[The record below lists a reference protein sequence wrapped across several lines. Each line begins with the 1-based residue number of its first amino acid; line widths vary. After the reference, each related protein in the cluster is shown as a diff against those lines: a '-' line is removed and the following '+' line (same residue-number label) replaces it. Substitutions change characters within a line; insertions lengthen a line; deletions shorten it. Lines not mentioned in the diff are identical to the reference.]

1 MGGYFQSKLVPGLWH
16 HKTRPIQFT
25 ILVDDFGVKYVG
37 REHAE
42 HLKQVLEEHY
52 KVTTDW
58 SGTRYVGVHLYWDYT
73 KRQVHL
79 YMPGYVK
86 RALQQFQHVFKQKQ
100 NQPFPDTP
108 IKYGAKKQYAK
119 NESTSPPVDSKTK
132 KYIQQVC
139 GKFLF
144 LGRAVDSTL
153 YSPPSV
159 QLQPNQPLPQKKPWN
174 KQNNC

>member
-1 MGGYFQSKLVPGLWH
+1 
-16 HKTRPIQFT
+16 
-25 ILVDDFGVKYVG
+25 VG
-37 REHAE
+37 QEHAN

-58 SGTRYVGVHLYWDYT
+58 AGARYVGIHLKWDYN

-86 RALQQFQHVFKQKQ
+86 KALIQFGHKLKNKQ
-100 NQPFPDTP
+100 NQPFPHTP

-119 NESTSPPVDSKTK
+119 EPTKSPPLDAKGK
-132 KYIQQVC
+132 KFIQQVC

-144 LGRAVDSTL
+144 LGRAVDSTIL
-153 YSPPSV
+153 TPISAIASQSANPTENTMAQTQ
-159 QLQPNQPLPQKKPWN
+159 QLLNYLATQEEAIITYNKSDMILAVHSDASYLSEPQA
-174 KQNNC
+174 